1 MADLSWM
8 NPSPDAA
15 PNTSAETEPAFM
27 RRTGWASTFDA
38 LRYRNFRILWFS
50 SLMISGGVWL
60 QQVSLGWLVYN
71 MTESPLQVGAVL
83 GTRSAPLILA
93 PLTGVLVDRVDR
105 RKLLLTAQASVT
117 VLVLGFSA
125 LLFSGR
131 EEVWHLYA
139 FALSFGLIW
148 AVNNPVRQTLVA
160 NAVPRKA
167 LMNATALNSLAF
179 NAMRAVGPAVG
190 GVLIVLSGPAINF
203 FLQGVL
209 FALVVLL
216 LWRFRAEY
224 GGDNQASARRESPLR
239 NLIEGFRYVAEHKPT
254 LLLILMTFVVTVTIL
269 GSVFNM
275 IPVYVPEVLGDDGG
289 GQLGFL
295 MTSLGIGGLFGTI
308 LLARFSYFERK
319 GLQTLVAFGG
329 AALTVIAMSQVDTL
343 WMAAIVLGFYQVFA
357 QTVLTTNMT
366 MVQGMTPDHLRG
378 RVVGV
383 YQMEIGLMPIGGV
396 TAGAIANFW
405 GVQTAFLV
413 AGTTAIVVVLLIA
426 AFSPSI
432 RNMRL

>member
-1 MADLSWM
+1 MDNAL
-8 NPSPDAA
+8 DAA
-15 PNTSAETEPAFM
+15 PATDPERL

-50 SLMISGGVWL
+50 SLMISGGIWL
-60 QQVSLGWLVYN
+60 QQVSLGWLVYEL
-71 MTESPLQVGAVL
+71 TGSPLQVGGVL
-83 GTRSAPLILA
+83 GARSAPLILA
-93 PLTGVLVDRVDR
+93 PLTGVLIDRVDR
-105 RKLLLTAQASVT
+105 RKLLLAAQLSVT
-117 VLVLGFSA
+117 TLVLSFSA

-131 EEVWHLYA
+131 EQLWHLYA
-139 FALSFGLIW
+139 FALAFGLMW

-160 NAVPRKA
+160 NAVPREA
-167 LMNATALNSLAF
+167 LMNATALNSVAF
-179 NAMRAVGPAVG
+179 NSMRAIGPAIG
-190 GVLIVLSGPAINF
+190 GLLIVLSGPAINF

-216 LWRFRAEY
+216 LWRFRTEY
-224 GGDNQASARRESPLR
+224 GGDRAGAKRESPLR
-239 NLIEGFRYVAEHKPT
+239 DLVEGFRYVGGHKPT

-275 IPVYVPEVLGDDGG
+275 MPVYVPEVLGDEGG

-295 MTSLGIGGLFGTI
+295 MTSLGIGGLLGTI
-308 LLARFSYFERK
+308 VLARFSYFEHK
-319 GLQTLVAFGG
+319 GVQTLVAFGG

-343 WMAAIVLGFYQVFA
+343 FGAAIVLALYQVFA

-383 YQMEIGLMPIGGV
+383 YQMEIGLMPVGGV
-396 TAGAIANFW
+396 TAGAIANVW
-405 GVQTAFLV
+405 GVQTAFLA
-413 AGTTAIVVVLLIA
+413 AGVTAGVVVLLIA
-426 AFSPSI
+426 VFSPSI